1 MRQGRTPLHT
11 DPYIS
16 NYKSEGG
23 PQLRAKKLIAE
34 CESLGVRLEKYRR
47 TWLFFSE
54 DAPEGVPCKTLDEV
68 EEEMD
73 NWR

>member
-11 DPYIS
+11 DPYIRKAS
-16 NYKSEGG
+16 AEGG
-23 PQLRAKKLIAE
+23 RQARAKALIAE
-34 CESLGVRLEKYRR
+34 CERLGVRLEKIRR

-54 DAPEGVPCKTLDEV
+54 DAPAGVACKTLDEV